1 MDLIEIGT
9 ALREGRERKGL
20 TVEAVEEKTKIAP
33 SVIAALE
40 EGNSA
45 RFPHPV
51 YARGFVRSYALLLGL
66 DAQELCAHFS
76 REYPVPKDTDHSEI
90 HTPQIRVKMHDSGSV
105 VTAVRIVAILGI
117 LILGGIGW
125 YAFNH
130 FSAQPSEVP
139 LPVEEVAPP
148 VAPTESL
155 PSESLP
161 APLTQMQEVAAAP
174 ADQPETSMSVNA
186 SADEGLNAT
195 AQPPAAAS
203 GETTDAEALPAQTE
217 QAAEAKPVV
226 QAQEP
231 QAPAATGRERN
242 LRIVADSASWL
253 QARPDDRVLDYFLRK
268 GESTTVTFTKSLSIK
283 FGNAGGV
290 KLELDGQPYPFDGAL
305 GEVKTLVVD

>member
-20 TVEAVEEKTKIAP
+20 TVEAVEEKNKIAP
-33 SVIAALE
+33 SVIVALE

-76 REYPVPKDTDHSEI
+76 REYPVPKDTDQPEV
-90 HTPQIRVKMHDSGSV
+90 HTPQIRVKMHDSGNV
-105 VTAVRIVAILGI
+105 VTAVRIVAIVGI
-117 LILGGIGW
+117 LALGALGW
-125 YAFNH
+125 YVFDH
-130 FSAQPSEVP
+130 FSSRVTETPPAVETPSP
-139 LPVEEVAPP
+139 SVAPP
-148 VAPTESL
+148 AEVL
-155 PSESLP
+155 PQESLP

-174 ADQPETSMSVNA
+174 EAQAEADISNA
-186 SADEGLNAT
+186 SVSKDLNAT
-195 AQPPAAAS
+195 EEAPAVPSEEAAGGANQS
-203 GETTDAEALPAQTE
+203 VQAE
-217 QAAEAKPVV
+217 QAVEPSSAV
-226 QAQEP
+226 QAQE
-231 QAPAATGRERN
+231 ARTPAATGRERT

-268 GESTTVTFTKSLSIK
+268 GESTTVTFSESLSIK

-305 GEVKTLVVD
+305 GEVKTLVID

>member
-76 REYPVPKDTDHSEI
+76 REYPVPKDTDQSEI

-125 YAFNH
+125 YAYNH

-139 LPVEEVAPP
+139 LPVEKVAPP
-148 VAPTESL
+148 VAQTESL

-186 SADEGLNAT
+186 SADEGPNAT
-195 AQPPAAAS
+195 EQAPAAAS
-203 GETTDAEALPAQTE
+203 GEALDGVLPAQTE
-217 QAAEAKPVV
+217 QAVKAKPVV
-226 QAQEP
+226 QTQEP
-231 QAPAATGRERN
+231 QAPTATGRERN
-242 LRIVADSASWL
+242 LRIVAESASWL
-253 QARPDDRVLDYFLRK
+253 QARPDDKVLDYFLRK

>member
-33 SVIAALE
+33 SVIVALE
-40 EGNSA
+40 EGNTA

-76 REYPVPKDTDHSEI
+76 REYPVPKDTDQPEI
-90 HTPQIRVKMHDSGSV
+90 HTPQIRVKMHDSGNV
-105 VTAVRIVAILGI
+105 VTAVRVVAIVGI
-117 LILGGIGW
+117 LILGALGW

-130 FSAQPSEVP
+130 FRPQPSEAP

-148 VAPTESL
+148 VAPVEPL
-155 PSESLP
+155 PSGSLP
-161 APLTQMQEVAAAP
+161 APLTQMQEVAAVP
-174 ADQPETSMSVNA
+174 IDQLEADMSANA
-186 SADEGLNAT
+186 SADESLNAT
-195 AQPPAAAS
+195 EQAPAVVSGESAS
-203 GETTDAEALPAQTE
+203 GDQPVQTE
-217 QAAEAKPVV
+217 QAAEPTPVV
-226 QAQEP
+226 QTQETE
-231 QAPAATGRERN
+231 APALAGRERN

-253 QARPDDRVLDYFLRK
+253 QARPDDKVLDYFLRK
-268 GESTTVTFTKSLSIK
+268 GESTTVTFSKSLSIK

-305 GEVKTLVVD
+305 GEVKTLVID